1 MWKVPHILKKDW
13 REPSYYLDLADPEI
27 LCLVKYKQKTKFALP
42 PIQMPFR
49 KWWKPYL
56 RCLSTHFWPLSYAEP
71 RKTAEKQAGFFFF
84 FFNFSAETSVAEH
97 CRKDR
102 LYRSWSHRLT
112 KWHRRPP
119 LPLKEE
125 HQNPEVLR
133 YVNIRTWGSYN
144 SQCCHLV
151 IILLLSMFSFQQK
164 ITRYTKKQESLSI
177 YRKKCHQ

>member
-1 MWKVPHILKKDW
+1 MVSQEENSARESQEEITGIRRPEESETFSWEMWKVPHILKKDW

-84 FFNFSAETSVAEH
+84 FF
-97 CRKDR
+97 
-102 LYRSWSHRLT
+102 L
-112 KWHRRPP
+112 
-119 LPLKEE
+119 
-125 HQNPEVLR
+125 
-133 YVNIRTWGSYN
+133 I
-144 SQCCHLV
+144 
-151 IILLLSMFSFQQK
+151 FQQRLQWLNTAGK
-164 ITRYTKKQESLSI
+164 TDSTEAGLIDSLNDIGDNLYHSEKNTRIQRCYDMLTSELGAVTI
-177 YRKKCHQ
+177 PNVAT